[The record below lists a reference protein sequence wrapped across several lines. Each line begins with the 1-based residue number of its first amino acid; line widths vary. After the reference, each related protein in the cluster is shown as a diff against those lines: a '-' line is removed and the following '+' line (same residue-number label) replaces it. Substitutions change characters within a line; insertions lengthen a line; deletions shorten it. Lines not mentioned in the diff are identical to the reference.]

1 MARRLALALTLL
13 TILAAPAA
21 GFEQAQALSTDER
34 IRILQEKIE
43 AAQARESALASEIA
57 SVESRIRDLQ
67 AQVGDVSSR
76 LSTLE
81 RELALQRE
89 KLDRITRLY
98 NLQTER
104 LNYLRRQYGIA
115 VERLNA
121 RLVAIYESED
131 VSTLDVILSSGSFTD
146 VIEQLDYLRDLGSQ
160 DLHISRQVNSAKVQM
175 HHERAKTAKTKRRV
189 ETVTRTIAVRTAQV
203 RSVRDRLLVSQ
214 QGLKAAKSKKSGQL
228 AAVEASKEEFIRE
241 VAGLQAAS
249 AQLASQLQSGAAS
262 TSYDGT
268 PSASGFIWPVSGPV
282 VSGFG
287 MRWGRMHEGI
297 DIGAGYG
304 TPVRAVANGSVIHA
318 GWMGGYGNLVVVD
331 HGGGLSSAY
340 AHLSSIIAG
349 GGVSQ
354 GQVVGY
360 VGCTGHCFGPHLHFE
375 VRVNGSA
382 VDPLGYL

>member
-1 MARRLALALTLL
+1 MARRLVLGLLTLL
-13 TILAAPAA
+13 IALAVPAA
-21 GFEQAQALSTDER
+21 GYERAQALSTDER
-34 IRILQEKIE
+34 IRILQEKIA

-57 SVESRIRDLQ
+57 SVENRIRDLQ
-67 AQVGDVSSR
+67 ARVGDVSSR

-89 KLDRITRLY
+89 KLERITRLF

-104 LNYLRRQYGIA
+104 LNFLRRQYGIA
-115 VERLNA
+115 VERLNE
-121 RLVAIYESED
+121 RLVAIYVSED
-131 VSTLDVILSSGSFTD
+131 VTTLDVILSSGSFGD
-146 VIEQLDYLRDLGSQ
+146 LVEQIDYMRDLGSQ
-160 DLHISRQVNSAKVQM
+160 DLFISRQVNRAKVRM
-175 HHERAKTAKTKRRV
+175 HHVRAKTARTKRRV

-214 QGLKAAKSKKSGQL
+214 RGLKAAKGTKREQL

-249 AQLASQLQSGAAS
+249 AQLSAQLQSSAS

-268 PSASGFIWPVSGPV
+268 PSASGFVWPVSGPV

-287 MRWGRMHEGI
+287 MRWGRMHQGI

-318 GWMGGYGNLVVVD
+318 GWMGGYGNLVVID